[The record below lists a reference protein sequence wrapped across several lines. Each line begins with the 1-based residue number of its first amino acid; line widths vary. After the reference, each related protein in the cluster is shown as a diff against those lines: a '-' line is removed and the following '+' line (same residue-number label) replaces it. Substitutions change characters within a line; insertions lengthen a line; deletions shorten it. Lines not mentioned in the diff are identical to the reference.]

1 MEEFVTENLEH
12 ALPFVLVDSA
22 SGQRLDDDSTKDS
35 ALIDLGLIPG
45 KGWEEQVCFFSDGV
59 G

>member
-45 KGWEEQVCFFSDGV
+45 KSWEEQVWFFSDGL

>member
-1 MEEFVTENLEH
+1 MYEKFRQVEEFVTENLEH

-45 KGWEEQVCFFSDGV
+45 KG
-59 G
+59 